1 MVIRR
6 DTSLDVNLKAEP
18 PVKNTV
24 YFCKYY
30 QAVCVVVEHNTRY
43 GWFVVEF
50 PNGTKRRYTDS
61 TSNNWYFRKATK
73 EEYANYRLSQ
83 ANRSIDDSWREL

>member
-24 YFCKYY
+24 YFSLYF
-30 QAVCVVVEHNTRY
+30 QRVCVVVDYDRKY
-43 GWFVVEF
+43 GWFIVEF
-50 PNGTKRRYTDS
+50 SDGNRRRYSDNTG
-61 TSNNWYFRKATK
+61 NNSLFRKATK